1 VEKQIEF
8 HLEDFTGPLDLLL
21 ALISKHKKSIY
32 DIEIHSLIDQYLQVV
47 GGVGPDELDSAS
59 EFVAMAAR
67 FVQMKS
73 FLLLPKSEEAERI
86 REELTGLLV
95 EYSACKEIA
104 ARLGEM
110 AKGVYIVVRTPVE
123 VEFDSTY
130 NGRHGVADL
139 ANAFSAMMGRSMA
152 RRLPRQEQFEEIVA
166 APIVSVTSRVI
177 YVLKGL
183 KNGTLSRL
191 KEVFLQCRTRSETVA
206 TFLAVLELV
215 RGGRIAVDDEEG
227 LRLQKK
233 ARRA

>member
-1 VEKQIEF
+1 MEKQIEF

-47 GGVGPDELDSAS
+47 GSVGPSEMDSTS

-67 FVQMKS
+67 LVQMKS
-73 FLLLPKSEEAERI
+73 FLLLPQSEEAERM

-104 ARLGEM
+104 AQLGEM

-123 VEFDSTY
+123 VEFDTTY
-130 NGRHGVADL
+130 NGQHDVADL
-139 ANAFSAMMGRSMA
+139 ASAFSAMMGRSMA

-183 KNGTLSRL
+183 KNGTLNRL

-215 RGGRIAVDDEEG
+215 RGGRIAIDDEEG
-227 LRLQKK
+227 LQLQKK